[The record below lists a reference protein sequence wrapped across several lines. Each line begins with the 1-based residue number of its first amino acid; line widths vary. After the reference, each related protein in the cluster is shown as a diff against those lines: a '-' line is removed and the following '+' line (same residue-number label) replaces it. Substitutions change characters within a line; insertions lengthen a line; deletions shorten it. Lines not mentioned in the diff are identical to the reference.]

1 MSRDLVLLNLDNQ
14 IVTLKQLSS
23 ILVRDVIA
31 IDVNTK
37 LEPVLT
43 YFKKNKIH
51 MGLVTTMIKKI
62 GS

>member
-1 MSRDLVLLNLDNQ
+1 MFEGNRENIVGLLMTRDLVLLDLDNQ

-37 LEPVLT
+37 L
-43 YFKKNKIH
+43 
-51 MGLVTTMIKKI
+51 
-62 GS
+62 